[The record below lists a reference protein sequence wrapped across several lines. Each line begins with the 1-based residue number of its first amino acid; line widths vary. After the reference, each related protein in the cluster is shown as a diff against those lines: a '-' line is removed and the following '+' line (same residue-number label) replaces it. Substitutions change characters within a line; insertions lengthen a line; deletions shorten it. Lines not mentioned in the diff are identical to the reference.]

1 MVAGFV
7 ASREGLRERRYA
19 LAFVIVLVLAVAIP
33 LSVNSVAEWGQSVY
47 SLAGARAVTEW
58 DPELE
63 IEELTVNPALSP
75 VLFDI
80 QVSGS
85 DLGADVEDL
94 AQAIAVDIGRPVEV
108 EVLFI
113 PKATAIAD
121 P

>member
-1 MVAGFV
+1 M
-7 ASREGLRERRYA
+7 
-19 LAFVIVLVLAVAIP
+19 
-33 LSVNSVAEWGQSVY
+33 
-47 SLAGARAVTEW
+47 
-58 DPELE
+58 
-63 IEELTVNPALSP
+63 NPALSP
-75 VLFDI
+75 VRFDI